1 MKHALSHLFTDFL
14 SALLFVA
21 VYLATGNIVAGATVA
36 VAVGLGQA
44 GFQFATGRRI
54 DPVQWLSLGI
64 IVVLS
69 AASIAMNSPRFVM
82 LKPTIAHVAI
92 AAAMLKR
99 GWLIRYLP
107 DTAQQNLPEAV
118 PVVAGYAWAGLMLT
132 LGLIN
137 LGIVAYADFATWAWF
152 VSVGLA
158 GAKMGAFALQYVV
171 FRAIIRRRL
180 RRMPGL
186 GEAAAARP
194 AP

>member
-36 VAVGLGQA
+36 VVLGLGQA
-44 GFQFATGRRI
+44 AFQFATGRRI

-118 PVVAGYAWAGLMLT
+118 PVITGYAWAGLMLT

-137 LGIVAYADFATWAWF
+137 LSIVAYADFATWAWF

-180 RRMPGL
+180 RRVPGL

>member
-1 MKHALSHLFTDFL
+1 MKHVLQHLLTDFL

-36 VAVGLGQA
+36 IVLGLGQA
-44 GFQFATGRRI
+44 AFQFATGRRI
-54 DPVQWLSLGI
+54 DPMQWLSLGI

-82 LKPTIAHVAI
+82 LKPTIAHFTI

-99 GWLIRYLP
+99 GWLMRYLP
-107 DTAQQNLPEAV
+107 DIAQHNLPAAV

-137 LGIVAYADFATWAWF
+137 LAIAGYADFATWAWF

-158 GAKMGAFALQYVV
+158 GAKLGAFALQYGV

-180 RRMPGL
+180 KRMRGF
-186 GEAAAARP
+186 GEAAAARS